1 MNDKLF
7 TRILI
12 TILILGIASI
22 LTLLIITVILYSQSS
37 SMITFIEK
45 ELW

>member
-7 TRILI
+7 KWII
-12 TILILGIASI
+12 SAVTILGVISI
-22 LTLLIITVILYSQSS
+22 VTLLIITIVLYRQT

>member
-7 TRILI
+7 KRILWILLGVGVISLTVLIII
-12 TILILGIASI
+12 TI
-22 LTLLIITVILYSQSS
+22 VLYRDV